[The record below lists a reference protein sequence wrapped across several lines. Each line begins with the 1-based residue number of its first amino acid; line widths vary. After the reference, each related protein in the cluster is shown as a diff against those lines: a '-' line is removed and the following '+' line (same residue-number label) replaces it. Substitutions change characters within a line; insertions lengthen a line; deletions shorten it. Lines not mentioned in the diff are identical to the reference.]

1 MKLIKRPS
9 EIKACGTGP
18 KVIQEFIGP
27 VNSGTSD
34 VSIARMKSAA
44 GWEEP
49 GQIPEFDEYT
59 LVLKGKL
66 CVKTKEGLYEVKQGQ
81 AIIANRGEWI
91 QYSTPDGGGAE
102 YIAVCLPEFTPGTVH
117 RDNDIQ

>member
-1 MKLIKRPS
+1 MKLVKRPS

-34 VSIARMKSAA
+34 VNIARMKSTE

-49 GQIPEFDEYT
+49 GQTPEFDEYT
-59 LVLKGKL
+59 VVLKGKL
-66 CVKTKEGLYEVKQGQ
+66 CVKTKEGSYEVKQGQ
-81 AIIANRGEWI
+81 AIIANKGVWI
-91 QYSTPDGGGAE
+91 QYSTPYKGGAE
-102 YIAVCLPEFTPGTVH
+102 YIAVCLPAFTPGAVH